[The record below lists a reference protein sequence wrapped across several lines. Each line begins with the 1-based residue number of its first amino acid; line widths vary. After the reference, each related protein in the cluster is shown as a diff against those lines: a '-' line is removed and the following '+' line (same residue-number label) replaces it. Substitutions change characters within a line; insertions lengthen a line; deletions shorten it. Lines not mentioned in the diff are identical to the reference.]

1 LASRIGSIAHSSPFP
16 VTPSR
21 KSRAVAQARFAQLA
35 THAFQQPYDATVS
48 EIDPMDLATPAQDQR
63 KSIGRLTRLMA
74 RSLSIVWK
82 SARTPFLALIGL
94 QLLNA
99 IALAL
104 QIFAVQLALTAV
116 LEISGTRDPWSLVQ
130 PVLLLAGLTA
140 VTAVIASVQ
149 VGLGRYASEL
159 VVAVMWKRVLR
170 VATRVDLRK
179 FESAR
184 FYDRLQR
191 VQANALTRPYQITHG
206 LLATTGGA
214 AASAG
219 LLIAIVWVHPA
230 LLPLLLVGAVPV
242 LLASRRQSQLESD
255 FLAQQTD
262 STRLRSY
269 LTRIQTGRDEAKE
282 VRAFGLGRKFGQ
294 RLNTLYADYLR
305 DLAQHLLHR
314 SRLGAAGSLGSA
326 VLLALTLF
334 LLAWLISTG
343 RLSIAEAGAALV
355 AIRLLAGQIHS
366 GLAGVQAIFESGQFI
381 DDLDGFLTLAPAAEG
396 GSREIAPPAEFH
408 KIRADAVSFS
418 YPGRSALALQAA
430 NVEINRGEVVALVG
444 ENGSGK
450 TTLAKV
456 IAGLYEPG
464 SGAVRWDGVDV
475 RTFRPEL
482 FRERVAI
489 IFQDFVRY
497 GLSAE
502 DNIAVARP
510 DDEVDH
516 AAIRE
521 AAKLA
526 DADSFLAALPA
537 GYETPLSRR
546 FTGGHELSGGQWQKV
561 AIARAFYRNAPLVI
575 IDEPTAALD
584 ARAEYELFSSLHEV
598 LRGRSALII
607 SHRFSTVRTA
617 DRIYVLDHGR
627 VVEQGTHDE
636 LMALGGQYAELF
648 HLQASAYSVDRI
660 MD

>member
-1 LASRIGSIAHSSPFP
+1 M
-16 VTPSR
+16 
-21 KSRAVAQARFAQLA
+21 A

-63 KSIGRLTRLMA
+63 KSVDRLTRLMA
-74 RSLSIVWK
+74 RSLSLVWQ

-104 QIFAVQLALTAV
+104 QVVAVQLALEAV
-116 LEISGTRDPWSLVQ
+116 LAITGSTGDLWRLVQ

-140 VTAVIASVQ
+140 ATAVIASIQ
-149 VGLGRYASEL
+149 VGLGRYAGEL

-179 FESAR
+179 FESVR

-191 VQANALTRPYQITHG
+191 VQADAATRPYQITYG
-206 LLATTGGA
+206 LLATMGA
-214 AASAG
+214 LAASAG
-219 LLIAIVWVHPA
+219 LVIAIVLVHPA
-230 LLPLLLVGAVPV
+230 LLPLLLVGGVPV
-242 LLASRRQSQLESD
+242 LLTSRRQSQLEFD
-255 FLAQQTD
+255 FLARQRQ
-262 STRLRSY
+262 SMRLRSY
-269 LTRIQTGRDEAKE
+269 LTWVQTGRDEAKE
-282 VRAFGLGRKFGQ
+282 VRAFGLARNFGQ

-305 DLAQHLLHR
+305 DLAQHVSHR
-314 SRLGAAGSLGSA
+314 SKLGAAGSLGSA
-326 VLLALTLF
+326 ALLALTLF
-334 LLAWLISTG
+334 LLGWLISTN

-355 AIRLLAGQIHS
+355 AIRLLAGQVQS
-366 GLAGVQAIFESGQFI
+366 GFTGVQAIFESGQFI

-396 GSREIAPPAEFH
+396 GSREIAPPTDFLR
-408 KIRADAVSFS
+408 IRADAVSFS
-418 YPGRSALALQAA
+418 YPGRNALALQAA
-430 NVEINRGEVVALVG
+430 SIEINGGEVVALVG

-464 SGAVRWDGVDV
+464 SGAVRWDGTDI
-475 RTFRPEL
+475 RTFRPDL

-497 GLSAE
+497 ALSAE
-502 DNIAVARP
+502 ENIALARP
-510 DDEVDH
+510 DDDIDH

-521 AAKLA
+521 AAKIA
-526 DADSFLAALPA
+526 DADSFLSALPA
-537 GYETPLSRR
+537 GYQTPLSRR

-636 LMALGGQYAELF
+636 LVALGGQYAELF
-648 HLQASAYSVDRI
+648 HLQASAYSVDSV

>member
-1 LASRIGSIAHSSPFP
+1 M
-16 VTPSR
+16 
-21 KSRAVAQARFAQLA
+21 
-35 THAFQQPYDATVS
+35 S

-74 RSLSIVWK
+74 RSLSIVWQ

-149 VGLGRYASEL
+149 VGLGRYAGEL

-206 LLATTGGA
+206 LVATTGGA

-219 LLIAIVWVHPA
+219 LLIAIGWVHPA

-242 LLASRRQSQLESD
+242 LLTSRRQSQLESD

-269 LTRIQTGRDEAKE
+269 LTRVQTGRDEAKE

-305 DLAQHLLHR
+305 DLAQHLWHR

-326 VLLALTLF
+326 ILLALTLF

-343 RLSIAEAGAALV
+343 RLSIAEAGAAVV

-366 GLAGVQAIFESGQFI
+366 GLTGVQAIFESGQFI

-396 GSREIAPPAEFH
+396 GSREIGPPAEFDR
-408 KIRADAVSFS
+408 IRSDAVSFS

-430 NVEINRGEVVALVG
+430 SVEINRGEVVALVG

-502 DNIAVARP
+502 ENIAVARP

-598 LRGRSALII
+598 LRGRSALIV

-648 HLQASAYSVDRI
+648 DLQASAYSVDRI

>member
-1 LASRIGSIAHSSPFP
+1 
-16 VTPSR
+16 
-21 KSRAVAQARFAQLA
+21 
-35 THAFQQPYDATVS
+35 VS
-48 EIDPMDLATPAQDQR
+48 EIDPMDLATPAEDQQ
-63 KSIGRLTRLMA
+63 KSIGRLTRLIA
-74 RSLSIVWK
+74 RSLSMVWQ

-104 QIFAVQLALTAV
+104 QVVAVQLALTAV
-116 LEISGTRDPWSLVQ
+116 LAITGSTGDLWRLAQ

-140 VTAVIASVQ
+140 VTAVIASIQ
-149 VGLGRYASEL
+149 VGLGRYAGEL

-191 VQANALTRPYQITHG
+191 VQANSATRPYQITNG
-206 LLATTGGA
+206 LVATIGA
-214 AASAG
+214 LAASAG
-219 LLIAIVWVHPA
+219 LVVAIVLVHPA
-230 LLPLLLVGAVPV
+230 LLPLLLVGGVPI
-242 LLASRRQSQLESD
+242 LLTSRRQSQLEFE
-255 FLAQQTD
+255 FLCRQTQ
-262 STRLRSY
+262 SMRLRTY
-269 LTRIQTGRDEAKE
+269 LTWVQTGRDEAKE
-282 VRAFGLGRKFGQ
+282 IRAYGIARNFGQ

-305 DLAQHLLHR
+305 DLEQHLWRR
-314 SRLGAAGSLGSA
+314 SKLGAAGSLGSA
-326 VLLALTLF
+326 FLLALTLF
-334 LLAWLISTG
+334 MLAWLISTG
-343 RLSIAEAGAALV
+343 RLSIAEAGAALI
-355 AIRLLAGQIHS
+355 AIRLLAGQVQS
-366 GLAGVQAIFESGQFI
+366 GLAGVQAIFESGLFI

-408 KIRADAVSFS
+408 RIRSDAVSFS

-430 NVEINRGEVVALVG
+430 NIEINRGEVVALVG

-456 IAGLYEPG
+456 MAGLYEPG
-464 SGAVRWDGVDV
+464 SGAVRWDGTDV
-475 RTFRPEL
+475 RTFRPDL

-497 GLSAE
+497 ALSAE
-502 DNIAVARP
+502 ENIAVARP
-510 DDEVDH
+510 DDEIDN
-516 AAIRE
+516 AAVRE
-521 AAKLA
+521 AAKIA
-526 DADSFLAALPA
+526 DADSFLSALPA
-537 GYETPLSRR
+537 GYQTPLSRR

-561 AIARAFYRNAPLVI
+561 AIARAFYRSAPLVI

-636 LMALGGQYAELF
+636 LVALGGQYAELF
-648 HLQASAYSVDRI
+648 HLQASAYSVDSV

>member
-1 LASRIGSIAHSSPFP
+1 MR
-16 VTPSR
+16 
-21 KSRAVAQARFAQLA
+21 
-35 THAFQQPYDATVS
+35 
-48 EIDPMDLATPAQDQR
+48 EIDPMDLATPAEDQR
-63 KSIGRLTRLMA
+63 KSVGRLTRLMA
-74 RSLSIVWK
+74 RSVSMVWQ

-104 QIFAVQLALTAV
+104 QVAAVQLALTAV
-116 LEISGTRDPWSLVQ
+116 LALTGSTGDLWRLVQ
-130 PVLLLAGLTA
+130 PVLLLAGLA
-140 VTAVIASVQ
+140 AATAVIASVQ
-149 VGLGRYASEL
+149 VGLGRYTGEL

-191 VQANALTRPYQITHG
+191 VQANALTRPYQITYG
-206 LLATTGGA
+206 LLATMGA
-214 AASAG
+214 LAASAA
-219 LLIAIVWVHPA
+219 LVIAIVLVHPA
-230 LLPLLLVGAVPV
+230 LLPLLLVGGVPV
-242 LLASRRQSQLESD
+242 LLTSRRQSQLEFA
-255 FLAQQTD
+255 FLTRQTE
-262 STRLRSY
+262 SMRLRTY
-269 LTRIQTGRDEAKE
+269 LTWVQTGRDEAKE
-282 VRAFGLGRKFGQ
+282 VRAYGLAHNFGQ

-305 DLAQHLLHR
+305 DLAQHVSHR
-314 SRLGAAGSLGSA
+314 SRLGAVGSLGSA
-326 VLLALTLF
+326 ALLALTLF
-334 LLAWLISTG
+334 LLAWLISTS
-343 RLSIAEAGAALV
+343 RLSIAEAGTALV
-355 AIRLLAGQIHS
+355 AIRLLASQVQS
-366 GLAGVQAIFESGQFI
+366 GFTGAQAIFESGMFI

-396 GSREIAPPAEFH
+396 GSREIAPPTDFH
-408 KIRADAVSFS
+408 RIRADAVSFS

-430 NVEINRGEVVALVG
+430 SIEINRGEVVALVG

-456 IAGLYEPG
+456 MAGLYEPG
-464 SGAVRWDGVDV
+464 SGAVRWDGTDV
-475 RTFRPEL
+475 RTFRPDL

-497 GLSAE
+497 ALSAE
-502 DNIAVARP
+502 ENIAVARP
-510 DDEVDH
+510 DNEIDH
-516 AAIRE
+516 AAVRE
-521 AAKLA
+521 AAKIA
-526 DADSFLAALPA
+526 DADSFLSSLPA
-537 GYETPLSRR
+537 GYQTPLSRQ

-636 LMALGGQYAELF
+636 LVALGGQYAELF
-648 HLQASAYSVDRI
+648 HLQASAYSVDSV

>member
-1 LASRIGSIAHSSPFP
+1 VR
-16 VTPSR
+16 
-21 KSRAVAQARFAQLA
+21 
-35 THAFQQPYDATVS
+35 
-48 EIDPMDLATPAQDQR
+48 EIDPMDLATPAEDQR
-63 KSIGRLTRLMA
+63 KSVGRLTRLMA
-74 RSLSIVWK
+74 RSVSMVWQ

-104 QIFAVQLALTAV
+104 QVAAVQLALTAV
-116 LEISGTRDPWSLVQ
+116 LALTGSTGDLWRLVQ
-130 PVLLLAGLTA
+130 PVLLLAGLA
-140 VTAVIASVQ
+140 AATAVIASVQ
-149 VGLGRYASEL
+149 VGLGRYAGEL

-191 VQANALTRPYQITHG
+191 VQANALTRPYQITYG
-206 LLATTGGA
+206 LLATMGA
-214 AASAG
+214 LAASAA
-219 LLIAIVWVHPA
+219 LVIAIVLVHPA
-230 LLPLLLVGAVPV
+230 LLPLLLVGGVPV
-242 LLASRRQSQLESD
+242 LLTSRRQSQLEFA
-255 FLAQQTD
+255 FLTRQTE
-262 STRLRSY
+262 SMRLRTY
-269 LTRIQTGRDEAKE
+269 LTWVQTGRDEAKE
-282 VRAFGLGRKFGQ
+282 VRAYGLAHNFGQ

-305 DLAQHLLHR
+305 DLAQHVSHR
-314 SRLGAAGSLGSA
+314 SRLGAVGSLGSA
-326 VLLALTLF
+326 GLLALTLF
-334 LLAWLISTG
+334 LLVWLISTS
-343 RLSIAEAGAALV
+343 RLSIAEAGTALV
-355 AIRLLAGQIHS
+355 AIRLLASQVQS
-366 GLAGVQAIFESGQFI
+366 GFTGAQAIFESGMFI

-396 GSREIAPPAEFH
+396 GSREIAPPTDFH
-408 KIRADAVSFS
+408 RIRADAVSFS

-430 NVEINRGEVVALVG
+430 SIEINRGEVVALVG

-456 IAGLYEPG
+456 MAGLYEPG
-464 SGAVRWDGVDV
+464 SGAVRWDGTDV
-475 RTFRPEL
+475 RTFRPDL

-497 GLSAE
+497 ALSAE
-502 DNIAVARP
+502 ENIAVARP
-510 DDEVDH
+510 DNEIDH
-516 AAIRE
+516 AAVRE
-521 AAKLA
+521 AAKIA
-526 DADSFLAALPA
+526 DADSFLSSLPA
-537 GYETPLSRR
+537 GYQTPLSRQ

-636 LMALGGQYAELF
+636 LVALGGQYAELF
-648 HLQASAYSVDRI
+648 HLQASAYSVDSV

>member
-1 LASRIGSIAHSSPFP
+1 VR
-16 VTPSR
+16 
-21 KSRAVAQARFAQLA
+21 
-35 THAFQQPYDATVS
+35 
-48 EIDPMDLATPAQDQR
+48 EIDPMDLATPAEDQR
-63 KSIGRLTRLMA
+63 KSVGRLTRLMA
-74 RSLSIVWK
+74 RSVSMVWQ

-104 QIFAVQLALTAV
+104 QVAAVQLALTAV
-116 LEISGTRDPWSLVQ
+116 LALTGSTGDLWRLVQ
-130 PVLLLAGLTA
+130 PVLLLAGLA
-140 VTAVIASVQ
+140 AATAVIASVQ
-149 VGLGRYASEL
+149 VGLGRYAGEL

-191 VQANALTRPYQITHG
+191 VQTNALTRPYQITYG
-206 LLATTGGA
+206 LLATMGA
-214 AASAG
+214 LAASAA
-219 LLIAIVWVHPA
+219 LVIAIVLVHPA
-230 LLPLLLVGAVPV
+230 LLPLLLVGGVPV
-242 LLASRRQSQLESD
+242 LLTSRRQSQLEFA
-255 FLAQQTD
+255 FLTRQTE
-262 STRLRSY
+262 SMRLRTY
-269 LTRIQTGRDEAKE
+269 LTWVQTGRDEAKE
-282 VRAFGLGRKFGQ
+282 VRAYGLAHNFGQ

-305 DLAQHLLHR
+305 DLAQHVSHR
-314 SRLGAAGSLGSA
+314 SRLGAVGSLGSA
-326 VLLALTLF
+326 ALLALTLF
-334 LLAWLISTG
+334 LLAWLISTS
-343 RLSIAEAGAALV
+343 RLSIAEAGTALV
-355 AIRLLAGQIHS
+355 AIRLLASQVQS
-366 GLAGVQAIFESGQFI
+366 GFTGAQAIFESGMFI

-396 GSREIAPPAEFH
+396 GSREIAPPTDFH
-408 KIRADAVSFS
+408 RIRADAVSFS

-430 NVEINRGEVVALVG
+430 SIEINRGEVVALVG

-456 IAGLYEPG
+456 MAGLYEPG
-464 SGAVRWDGVDV
+464 SGAVRWDGTDV
-475 RTFRPEL
+475 RTFRPDL

-497 GLSAE
+497 ALSAE
-502 DNIAVARP
+502 ENIAVARP
-510 DDEVDH
+510 DNEIDH
-516 AAIRE
+516 AAVRE
-521 AAKLA
+521 AAKIA
-526 DADSFLAALPA
+526 DADSFLSSLPA
-537 GYETPLSRR
+537 GYQTPLSRQ

-636 LMALGGQYAELF
+636 LVALGGQYAELF
-648 HLQASAYSVDRI
+648 HLQASAYSVDSV

>member
-1 LASRIGSIAHSSPFP
+1 M
-16 VTPSR
+16 
-21 KSRAVAQARFAQLA
+21 A

-48 EIDPMDLATPAQDQR
+48 EIDPMDLATPTQDQR
-63 KSIGRLTRLMA
+63 KSVGRLTRLMA
-74 RSLSIVWK
+74 RSLSLVWQ

-104 QIFAVQLALTAV
+104 QVVAVQLALAAV
-116 LEISGTRDPWSLVQ
+116 LAITGSTGDLWGLVQ

-140 VTAVIASVQ
+140 ATAVIASIQ
-149 VGLGRYASEL
+149 VGLGRYAGEL

-179 FESAR
+179 FESVR

-191 VQANALTRPYQITHG
+191 VQADAATRPYQITYG
-206 LLATTGGA
+206 LLATMGA
-214 AASAG
+214 LTAGAG
-219 LLIAIVWVHPA
+219 LVIAIVLVHPA
-230 LLPLLLVGAVPV
+230 LLPLLLIGGIPV
-242 LLASRRQSQLESD
+242 LLTSRRQSQLEFD
-255 FLAQQTD
+255 FLARQAQ
-262 STRLRSY
+262 SRRLRTY
-269 LTRIQTGRDEAKE
+269 LTWVQTGRDEAKE
-282 VRAFGLGRKFGQ
+282 VRAFGLARNFGQ

-305 DLAQHLLHR
+305 DLAQHVSQR
-314 SRLGAAGSLGSA
+314 SKLGAAGSLGSA
-326 VLLALTLF
+326 ALLALTLF
-334 LLAWLISTG
+334 LLGWLISTN

-355 AIRLLAGQIHS
+355 AIRLLAGQVQS
-366 GLAGVQAIFESGQFI
+366 GFSGVQAIFESGQFI

-396 GSREIAPPAEFH
+396 GSREIAPPTDFLR
-408 KIRADAVSFS
+408 IRADAVSFS
-418 YPGRSALALQAA
+418 YPGRNALALQAA
-430 NVEINRGEVVALVG
+430 NIEINRGEVVALVG

-464 SGAVRWDGVDV
+464 SGAVRWDGTDI
-475 RTFRPEL
+475 RTFRPDL
-482 FRERVAI
+482 FRERIAI

-497 GLSAE
+497 ALSAE
-502 DNIAVARP
+502 ENIAVARP
-510 DDEVDH
+510 DDDIDQ

-521 AAKLA
+521 AAKIA
-526 DADSFLAALPA
+526 DADSFLSALPA
-537 GYETPLSRR
+537 GYQTPLSRR

-636 LMALGGQYAELF
+636 LVALRGQYAELF
-648 HLQASAYSVDRI
+648 HLQASAYSVDSVI
-660 MD
+660 D

>member
-1 LASRIGSIAHSSPFP
+1 
-16 VTPSR
+16 
-21 KSRAVAQARFAQLA
+21 
-35 THAFQQPYDATVS
+35 
-48 EIDPMDLATPAQDQR
+48 MDLATPAQDQQ
-63 KSIGRLTRLMA
+63 KSVGRLTRLMA
-74 RSLSIVWK
+74 RSLSMVWQ
-82 SARTPFLALIGL
+82 SARTPFLALIAL

-104 QIFAVQLALTAV
+104 QILAVQLALTAV
-116 LEISGTRDPWSLVQ
+116 LEISGNTGDFWALVQ

-149 VGLGRYASEL
+149 VGLGRYAGEL

-179 FESAR
+179 FESGR
-184 FYDRLQR
+184 FYDRLHR
-191 VQANALTRPYQITHG
+191 VQANALTRPYQITYG
-206 LLATTGGA
+206 LVATMGAA

-219 LLIAIVWVHPA
+219 LVIAIVLVHPA
-230 LLPLLLVGAVPV
+230 LLPLLLVGGVPV
-242 LLASRRQSQLESD
+242 LLTSRRQSQLEYD
-255 FLAQQTD
+255 FLARQTQ
-262 STRLRSY
+262 SMRLRSY
-269 LTRIQTGRDEAKE
+269 LTWVQTGRDEAKE
-282 VRAFGLGRKFGQ
+282 VRAFGLGRNFGT

-305 DLAQHLLHR
+305 DLAQHLWQR

-334 LLAWLISTG
+334 LLAWLITTG

-355 AIRLLAGQIHS
+355 AIRLLASQVQS
-366 GLAGVQAIFESGQFI
+366 GLTGVQAIFESGSFI

-396 GSREIAPPAEFH
+396 GSREIAPPVEFQR
-408 KIRADAVSFS
+408 IRADAVSFS

-430 NVEINRGEVVALVG
+430 SIEINQGEVVALVG

-456 IAGLYEPG
+456 MAGLYEPG

-475 RTFRPEL
+475 RTFRPDL

-497 GLSAE
+497 ALSAE
-502 DNIAVARP
+502 ENIAVARP
-510 DDEVDH
+510 NDEIDH
-516 AAIRE
+516 AAVRE
-521 AAKLA
+521 AARIA
-526 DADSFLAALPA
+526 DADSFLAALPD
-537 GYETPLSRR
+537 GYQTVLSRR
-546 FTGGHELSGGQWQKV
+546 FIDGHELSGGQWQKV
-561 AIARAFYRNAPLVI
+561 AIARAFYRDAPLVI

-636 LMALGGQYAELF
+636 LVAHGGQYAELF
-648 HLQASAYSVDRI
+648 NLQASAYSVDRVR
-660 MD
+660 D

>member
-1 LASRIGSIAHSSPFP
+1 
-16 VTPSR
+16 
-21 KSRAVAQARFAQLA
+21 
-35 THAFQQPYDATVS
+35 
-48 EIDPMDLATPAQDQR
+48 MDLATPAQDQQ
-63 KSIGRLTRLMA
+63 KSVGRLTRLMA
-74 RSLSIVWK
+74 RSLSMVWQ

-104 QIFAVQLALTAV
+104 QVVAVQMALTAV
-116 LEISGTRDPWSLVQ
+116 LSLTGSTGDLWPLVQ

-140 VTAVIASVQ
+140 ATAVIASIQ
-149 VGLGRYASEL
+149 VGLGRYAGEL

-179 FESAR
+179 FESGR

-191 VQANALTRPYQITHG
+191 VQANAVTRPYQITYG
-206 LLATTGGA
+206 LLATMGA
-214 AASAG
+214 LAASAG
-219 LLIAIVWVHPA
+219 LVIAIVLVHPA
-230 LLPLLLVGAVPV
+230 LLPLLLVGGVPV
-242 LLASRRQSQLESD
+242 LLTSRRQSQLEFD
-255 FLAQQTD
+255 FLARQTQ
-262 STRLRSY
+262 SMRLRTY
-269 LTRIQTGRDEAKE
+269 LTWVQTGRDEAKE
-282 VRAFGLGRKFGQ
+282 VRAFGLARNFGQ

-305 DLAQHLLHR
+305 DLAQHVSHR
-314 SRLGAAGSLGSA
+314 SKLGAAGSLGSA
-326 VLLALTLF
+326 ALLALTLF
-334 LLAWLISTG
+334 LLAWLISTS

-355 AIRLLAGQIHS
+355 AIRLLAGQVQS
-366 GLAGVQAIFESGQFI
+366 GFTGAQALFESGQFI

-396 GSREIAPPAEFH
+396 GSREIAPPTDFLR
-408 KIRADAVSFS
+408 IRADAVSFS
-418 YPGRSALALQAA
+418 YPGRNALALQAA
-430 NVEINRGEVVALVG
+430 NIEINRGEVVALVG

-464 SGAVRWDGVDV
+464 SGAVRWDGTDV
-475 RTFRPEL
+475 RDFRPDL

-497 GLSAE
+497 ALSAE
-502 DNIAVARP
+502 ENIAVARP
-510 DDEVDH
+510 DDEIDH

-521 AAKLA
+521 AAKIA
-526 DADSFLAALPA
+526 DADSFLTALPA
-537 GYETPLSRR
+537 GYQTPLSRR
-546 FTGGHELSGGQWQKV
+546 FVGGHELSGGQWQKV

-627 VVEQGTHDE
+627 VVEHGTHDE
-636 LMALGGQYAELF
+636 LVALGGQYAELF
-648 HLQASAYSVDRI
+648 HLQASAYSVDRV

>member
-1 LASRIGSIAHSSPFP
+1 
-16 VTPSR
+16 
-21 KSRAVAQARFAQLA
+21 
-35 THAFQQPYDATVS
+35 
-48 EIDPMDLATPAQDQR
+48 MDLATPAQDQR

-74 RSLSIVWK
+74 RSLSIVWQ
-82 SARTPFLALIGL
+82 AAPTPFLALIGL

-116 LEISGTRDPWSLVQ
+116 LEIAGTRDPWALVQ

-149 VGLGRYASEL
+149 VGLGRYANEL

-206 LLATTGGA
+206 LVATTGGA

-219 LLIAIVWVHPA
+219 LLIAIVWAHPA
-230 LLPLLLVGAVPV
+230 LMPLLLVGAVPV
-242 LLASRRQSQLESD
+242 LLTSRRQSQLEAD

-314 SRLGAAGSLGSA
+314 SRLGAAGSLDSA
-326 VLLALTLF
+326 ILLALTLF

-355 AIRLLAGQIHS
+355 AIRLLAGQIQS
-366 GLAGVQAIFESGQFI
+366 GLSGVQAIFESGQFI

-396 GSREIAPPAEFH
+396 GTREIGPPAEFH
-408 KIRADAVSFS
+408 RIRADAVSFS

-430 NVEINRGEVVALVG
+430 SVEINRGEVVALVG

-502 DNIAVARP
+502 ENIAVARP

-521 AAKLA
+521 VAKLA

-575 IDEPTAALD
+575 IDEPTSALD

>member
-1 LASRIGSIAHSSPFP
+1 
-16 VTPSR
+16 
-21 KSRAVAQARFAQLA
+21 
-35 THAFQQPYDATVS
+35 
-48 EIDPMDLATPAQDQR
+48 MDLATPAQDQQ
-63 KSIGRLTRLMA
+63 KSVGRLTRLMA
-74 RSLSIVWK
+74 RSLSMVWQ
-82 SARTPFLALIGL
+82 SARTPFLALLGL

-104 QIFAVQLALTAV
+104 QVVAVQLALTAV
-116 LEISGTRDPWSLVQ
+116 FSLTGSTGDLWPLVQ

-140 VTAVIASVQ
+140 ATAVIASIQ
-149 VGLGRYASEL
+149 VGLGRYAGEL

-179 FESAR
+179 FESGR

-191 VQANALTRPYQITHG
+191 VQANAVTRPYQITYG
-206 LLATTGGA
+206 LLATMGA
-214 AASAG
+214 LAASAG
-219 LLIAIVWVHPA
+219 LVIAIVLVHPA
-230 LLPLLLVGAVPV
+230 LLPLLLVGGVPV
-242 LLASRRQSQLESD
+242 LLTSRRQSQLEFD
-255 FLAQQTD
+255 FLARQTQ
-262 STRLRSY
+262 SMRLRTY
-269 LTRIQTGRDEAKE
+269 LTWVQTGRDEAKE
-282 VRAFGLGRKFGQ
+282 VRAFGLARNFGQ

-305 DLAQHLLHR
+305 DLAQHVSHR
-314 SRLGAAGSLGSA
+314 SKLGAAGSLGSA
-326 VLLALTLF
+326 ALLALTLF
-334 LLAWLISTG
+334 LLAWLISTS

-355 AIRLLAGQIHS
+355 AIRLLAGQVQS
-366 GLAGVQAIFESGQFI
+366 GFTGAQAIFESGQFI

-396 GSREIAPPAEFH
+396 GSREIAPPTDFLR
-408 KIRADAVSFS
+408 IRADAVSFS
-418 YPGRSALALQAA
+418 YPGRNALALQAA
-430 NVEINRGEVVALVG
+430 NIEINRGEVVALVG

-464 SGAVRWDGVDV
+464 SGAVRWDGTDV
-475 RTFRPEL
+475 RDFRPDL

-497 GLSAE
+497 ALSAE
-502 DNIAVARP
+502 ENIAVARP
-510 DDEVDH
+510 DDEIDH

-521 AAKLA
+521 AAKIA
-526 DADSFLAALPA
+526 DADSFLTALPA
-537 GYETPLSRR
+537 GYQTPLSRR
-546 FTGGHELSGGQWQKV
+546 FVGGHELSGGQWQKV

-627 VVEQGTHDE
+627 VVEHGTHDE
-636 LMALGGQYAELF
+636 LVALGGQYAELF
-648 HLQASAYSVDRI
+648 HLQASAYSVDRV